1 MPTRTDHNAVNSLT
15 LPQML
20 RRGTAVKRP
29 ERSAFTTADKLE
41 AVLRWSP
48 HDFETGRWRKLLYR
62 FLTDHVPAVNSCV
75 WTWVRLAAAPGR
87 FKVLDDSS
95 RVGDAALE
103 RLDTLARRIYTNP
116 SGNRIGL
123 DSLLPDLFT
132 SLYRDGIFAGFLT
145 VNADASGVDQF
156 LPVDPTDLRVEESDG
171 AHRLVLELE
180 KRTMSLERRD
190 FYYIPFNGGVAH
202 PYGRSILQAIPFV
215 AYVEQQL
222 TDDMRRASHNSG
234 FHRLHVK
241 ITPPERMSGESDQ
254 AYTERINGYF
264 DSTVRMIKTLEV
276 DDNPVTW
283 NNVDIT
289 HVAPDKSRDV
299 TNSWFMSHRAM
310 IEEICAGTHLAPYLL
325 GYSYG
330 ATTTWSGF
338 KFDVVM
344 RQVRSV
350 QAEVAH
356 FLEWMGDIDLALAG
370 INARCRFE
378 FDNSFAYQAKENL
391 EVQSGKVDNIIK
403 LYQAGLIDQEKARE
417 AVWNLL

>member
-1 MPTRTDHNAVNSLT
+1 MDVSVSDRSTTGLSRGGAVVKTLDKRT
-15 LPQML
+15 
-20 RRGTAVKRP
+20 
-29 ERSAFTTADKLE
+29 FTTADKLE
-41 AVLRWSP
+41 AVLKWSSR
-48 HDFETGRWRKLLYR
+48 DLENGRWRKLLYR
-62 FLTDHVPAVNSCV
+62 FMTDHIPAVNSCI
-75 WTWVRLAAAPGR
+75 WTWVRLAAATGR
-87 FKVLDDSS
+87 FKLLDENGTNS
-95 RVGDAALE
+95 VAQE
-103 RLDTLARRIYTNP
+103 RLDKLSERVYTNP
-116 SGNRIGL
+116 SGNRTGL
-123 DSLLPDLFT
+123 DSMLPDLFT
-132 SLYRDGIFAGFLT
+132 SLYRDGIFGGFLT
-145 VNADASGVDQF
+145 VHADQSGVDQF
-156 LPVDPTDLRVEESDG
+156 LPVDPIDLQVEDNGGSR
-171 AHRLVLELE
+171 RLVLELDN
-180 KRTMSLERRD
+180 RTLSLDRQD
-190 FYYIPFNGGVAH
+190 FYYIPLNGGMAN
-202 PYGRSILQAIPFV
+202 PYGRSILQAVSFV

-222 TDDMRRASHNSG
+222 IDDMRRASHNSG

-254 AYTERINGYF
+254 AYTDRINGYF

-283 NNVDIT
+283 DNVEIG
-289 HVAPDKSRDV
+289 HVAPEKSRDV

-310 IEEICAGTHLAPYLL
+310 VEEICAGTHLAPYLL

-356 FLEWMGDIDLALAG
+356 FLEWVGNVDLALAG
-370 INARCRFE
+370 IDIRCRFE

-403 LYQAGLIDQEKARE
+403 LYQAGLIDQDKARE
-417 AVWNLL
+417 AAWNLV